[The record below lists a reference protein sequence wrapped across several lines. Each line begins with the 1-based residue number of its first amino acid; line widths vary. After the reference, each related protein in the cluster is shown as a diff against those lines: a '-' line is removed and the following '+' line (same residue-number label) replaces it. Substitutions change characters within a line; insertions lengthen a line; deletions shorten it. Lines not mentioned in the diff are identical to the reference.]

1 VTTSTTSIKHLD
13 YNATTNTPLLE
24 LSNCNVTSNMP
35 SFGLADYNITF
46 ANGLEKCKNYHGTQ
60 KCKESK
66 YLEISSSLGL
76 VNFIKSIQI
85 H

>member
-1 VTTSTTSIKHLD
+1 MTITTPLSKLFNCSVTTSTTSIKHLD

-46 ANGLEKCKNYHGTQ
+46 ANGLEK
-60 KCKESK
+60 
-66 YLEISSSLGL
+66 
-76 VNFIKSIQI
+76 
-85 H
+85 